1 VFQREKEEENYGGL
15 KIRRVWMFYKKGVEW
30 VNVLGNGH
38 VKKDLRHHVMSVS
51 QPPTTHSNIYKHH
64 FYKSSK

>member
-1 VFQREKEEENYGGL
+1 
-15 KIRRVWMFYKKGVEW
+15 MFYKKGVEW